1 MSEANSSNFQPTQA
15 KERVVFLDI
24 LRGFALM
31 GILFANILSWSGL
44 KFLPIEDIIKLGNIE
59 VDRQI
64 YHYLKFFVDTKFYTI
79 FSILFGVGFYLQIS
93 RNKDNPDFPK
103 FYMWRLTLLLLIGL
117 FHALIWS
124 GDIISLYALMG
135 MVLLALR
142 KVPDSKTLVLGLSL
156 FFLPVILDV
165 IYMFSFAST
174 LPELPKT
181 ALTVYPDMTPQEIV
195 KGYNS
200 TDLYIVLKTNFH
212 NLVWRWFEFIPDGR
226 PLKVLGL
233 FLLGYFLYSI
243 NFFTTLA
250 KEWKF
255 IVIFFVIGIAFTQFD
270 MMMKGSVMSFSRTWL
285 DVANKIVHEIG
296 QLSLALAY
304 ICILAR
310 LVYAFPNFI
319 FFKWLKNYG
328 RMSMTSYLGHTFF
341 SILVFY
347 PVVAWDFFGELT
359 LAQTYL
365 VGLTILAIQL
375 ILSNVWFL
383 FFNYGL
389 VEWIWRCASYRKWFP
404 LKIKDKK

>member
-200 TDLYIVLKTNFH
+200 TDLYIVLKTNFY